1 MTGAPGP
8 VAIPAAEIAARLG
21 ELAAA
26 LDRRHPDG
34 LVLLPVLPEAE
45 ALADDLAARLTVP
58 VTAEGI
64 RVTSFADGGG
74 RAQLERGG
82 AVPLA
87 GRDVMIVSTI
97 IDTGLRLRFAAR
109 ALLAGRPASVAVLTL
124 LDRPDRRIA
133 DIPLEH
139 VGFTVP
145 DCRFAGYGLGREPEL
160 TALRDVHYRDVA
172 SAERARRGHLRIA

>member
-8 VAIPAAEIAARLG
+8 VAIPAGEIAARVG
-21 ELAAA
+21 ELAAE
-26 LDRRHPDG
+26 LERRHREG
-34 LVLLPVLPEAE
+34 LVLLPVLPEAQ
-45 ALADDLAARLTVP
+45 ALGDDLAGRLTVP
-58 VTAEGI
+58 VATEGI

-74 RAQLERGG
+74 RAQLERAGT
-82 AVPLA
+82 VPLA
-87 GRDVMIVSTI
+87 GRDVVIVSTI
-97 IDTGLRLRFAAR
+97 VDTGLRLRFAAR
-109 ALLAGRPASVAVLTL
+109 ALLVSRPASVAVLAL

-145 DCRFAGYGLGREPEL
+145 DCRLAGYGLGREPAL
-160 TALRDVHYRDVA
+160 TALRDVHYRDLA